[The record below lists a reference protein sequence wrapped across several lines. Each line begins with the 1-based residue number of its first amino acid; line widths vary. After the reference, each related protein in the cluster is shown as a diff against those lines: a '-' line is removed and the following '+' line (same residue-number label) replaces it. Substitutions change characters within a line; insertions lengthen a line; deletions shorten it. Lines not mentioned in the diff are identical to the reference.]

1 MLFSSA
7 YATVMGILPPLIT
20 EHTAVISDELNH
32 NCIINAIGLARP
44 GEKRIY
50 PHLDL
55 AALERHLAEVAR
67 SCSRAIVV
75 TDGVFSMRGDHAPLG
90 RIRELIDRF
99 NSAFA
104 ENALLVVDDSHGVG
118 ALGQTGRGTEEITL
132 PSAADLLVATLG
144 KAFGV
149 NGGYVAGSA
158 TVSRYLRET
167 MNHQTPASFALALS
181 KFPRLGLA
189 HLNTPLEPLKR
200 LSAHGPR
207 LWVKR
212 EDATGLGFGG
222 KKYLRTLFVQA
233 AHVVLVR
240 RPAAAMRQLSTGSTR
255 LHIAL
260 IQINNPSCH
269 LI

>member
-90 RIRELIDRF
+90 RIRELIDKIQLSFRR
-99 NSAFA
+99 
-104 ENALLVVDDSHGVG
+104 E
-118 ALGQTGRGTEEITL
+118 R
-132 PSAADLLVATLG
+132 
-144 KAFGV
+144 AFGC
-149 NGGYVAGSA
+149 
-158 TVSRYLRET
+158 R
-167 MNHQTPASFALALS
+167 
-181 KFPRLGLA
+181 
-189 HLNTPLEPLKR
+189 
-200 LSAHGPR
+200 
-207 LWVKR
+207 
-212 EDATGLGFGG
+212 
-222 KKYLRTLFVQA
+222 
-233 AHVVLVR
+233 
-240 RPAAAMRQLSTGSTR
+240 
-255 LHIAL
+255 
-260 IQINNPSCH
+260 
-269 LI
+269 